1 MKHLFT
7 LLFVF
12 WAGLTLSAQTVVKKT
27 INVNDLSFK
36 MVQVQGGRFNMGGT
50 AEQDPI
56 HVEDDEWPIHVV
68 TLSDYYIG
76 ETEVTQ
82 ALWQEIMGDNPS
94 GFTGDLNCP
103 VERVM
108 WIECQTFVEK
118 LSEKTGIAFRLPT
131 EAEWEFAARGGIYSH
146 TYRYSGSD
154 NIADVAWYGA
164 NSGEETH
171 PVAQLQP
178 NELGIYDMSG
188 NVDEWCQD
196 WWGNYDM
203 QYQEDPTGPD
213 DGENRVRR
221 GGDWGGS
228 TKGPRVS
235 YRNYELPNIKWNYI
249 GLRLAAT
256 EITDEQAAS
265 LLPAASAPTTADT
278 PRYNV
283 LGQPVPADYHGL
295 TITPNEKKIVQ

>member
-12 WAGLTLSAQTVVKKT
+12 WAGLTLSAQTIVKKT
-27 INVNDLSFK
+27 INVNGLSFK

-56 HVEDDEWPIHVV
+56 LVEDDEWPIHVV

-131 EAEWEFAARGGIYSH
+131 EAEWEFAARGGVYSH

-164 NSGEETH
+164 NSGNETH

-196 WWGNYDM
+196 WWGNYNM

-221 GGDWGGS
+221 GGDWDGS

-265 LLPAASAPTTADT
+265 LLPAAHAAQTDDA

-295 TITPNEKKIVQ
+295 IISPNEKKIVQ